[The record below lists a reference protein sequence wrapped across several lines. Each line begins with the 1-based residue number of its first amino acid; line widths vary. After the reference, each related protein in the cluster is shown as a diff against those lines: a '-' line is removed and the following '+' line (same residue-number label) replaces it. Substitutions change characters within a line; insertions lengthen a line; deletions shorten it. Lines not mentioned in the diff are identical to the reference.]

1 MSLMNICTQCK
12 NKIATSSSLCNICIE
27 QNNKEFEKCKT
38 NPYYF
43 ATTYLTIN
51 GKPFTT
57 ILTEEEFNKQ
67 FKYLKNGIKN
77 HSNFRYRARI
87 RDELK

>member
-1 MSLMNICTQCK
+1 MSLMPICKQCK
-12 NKIATSSSLCNICIE
+12 NKIATNGDICNICIE
-27 QNNKEFEKCKT
+27 YNNTEFNKCKT

-43 ATTYLTIN
+43 ATKYLTIN
-51 GKPFTT
+51 SKPFTT
-57 ILTEEEFNKQ
+57 TLSEEDFNKQ

-87 RDELK
+87 KNELK